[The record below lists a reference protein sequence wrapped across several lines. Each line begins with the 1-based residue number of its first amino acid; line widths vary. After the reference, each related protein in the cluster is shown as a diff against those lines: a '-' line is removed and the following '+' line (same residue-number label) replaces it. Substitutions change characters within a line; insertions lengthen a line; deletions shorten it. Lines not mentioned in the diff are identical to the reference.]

1 MNTIEKLTVNE
12 DVTLI
17 SLSDSPAD
25 IKLIAKIFEMISQAG
40 IDVDMISQTPPN
52 GAHSSLSFTVNDD
65 DFGGILEIAA
75 ALRQLNPELK
85 INVSNGNCKISLFGE
100 PMRGKPGVAAKV
112 FEAASSVNTDIRMI
126 TTSETDISLLVVK
139 ADVDNTVVAIK
150 KVFEE

>member
-1 MNTIEKLTVNE
+1 MNTIEILTVNE

-25 IKLIAKIFEMISQAG
+25 IKLISKIFEMISQAG

-52 GAHSSLSFTVNDD
+52 GAHSSLSFTVGDD
-65 DFGGILEIAA
+65 DFGRILEIAA

-85 INVSNGNCKISLFGE
+85 LNVSSGNCKISLFGE
-100 PMRGKPGVAAKV
+100 SMRGKPGVAAKV
-112 FEAASSVNTDIRMI
+112 FAAASSANTDIRMI

-139 ADVDNTVVAIK
+139 ADLENTVAAIK
-150 KVFEE
+150 RIFVE